1 LNSFLRFAKEHREW
15 LPRAELMVARKI
27 AHLESDLDEG
37 SLDGLVRASASLSF
51 LSLYY
56 GARGVVAV
64 RDSTGGFEDIRRAL
78 LYRFWEVKVRVAA
91 ASKRQFLNG
100 IVPGPGLSNQLP
112 VAANLVLAF
121 LSFGDHERALEMAG
135 ALKFMLRRDCES
147 SAKDRH
153 DQSLALFAL
162 WVQEGCSKSGVI
174 SRGTD
179 QVRELGF
186 YSGVAEAW
194 GTSAV
199 AEFVPK
205 LIEYHVSQVDDE
217 GEAQIPIFKWA
228 PFDFVPFEILAIISI
243 NEKYGVDFSASMD
256 LLDLLAS
263 LKECH
268 IEIGQVDRYIDR
280 LNDLFATY
288 FS

>member
-1 LNSFLRFAKEHREW
+1 MHSFLRFAKEHREW

-27 AHLESDLDEG
+27 VHLESDLDDG
-37 SLDGLVRASASLSF
+37 SLDGLVRATASLSF

-64 RDSTGGFEDIRRAL
+64 RESNGGFEDIHRAL

-100 IVPGPGLSNQLP
+100 IVSGSSLSNHLP
-112 VAANLVLAF
+112 VASNLLLAF
-121 LSFGDHERALEMAG
+121 ISFGDYERALEMEG
-135 ALKFMLRRDCES
+135 AVKLMLGRDGS
-147 SAKDRH
+147 PGDKDRH
-153 DQSLALFAL
+153 AKRLALFAL
-162 WVQEGCSKSGVI
+162 WVQDKCSKSGTI
-174 SRGTD
+174 SHGTD
-179 QVRELGF
+179 DIRELGF
-186 YSGVAEAW
+186 YSGVAQAW

-199 AEFVPK
+199 AELVPK
-205 LIEYHVSQVDDE
+205 LVGYHVSQVDDG

-228 PFDFVPFEILAIISI
+228 PFDFVPLEILAIINI
-243 NEKYGVDFSASMD
+243 NSKLGVDFSVNKE

-263 LKECH
+263 MKEYQVGT
-268 IEIGQVDRYIDR
+268 GQVDRYVER
-280 LNDLFATY
+280 LNDLFSTY